1 MNKKSYKGKKYN
13 KGNNNSGIAL
23 DFTSLQIQA
32 MNELKSLY
40 SSERGRKYSR
50 EQIRKFLENPQ
61 MYEKHL
67 REASLYLAST
77 SSQYLRLILYMAKM
91 LTLDYIVVPYGI
103 KPEDVTNKAFI
114 TNYKKSEDYMKTF
127 NVKHELGK
135 ILTVVMMEDVFY
147 GYERR
152 VGDSCMIQRLPSNYC
167 KIIGMED
174 GLFTFAFNMEYFN
187 SDKSK
192 LANFPDEFE
201 EMYRQYKATHQAWQP
216 VNTKKAVCFKFREDL
231 TYALPPF
238 TAIFEEVLDLEDLKD
253 LVKSKN
259 KLENFKLL
267 LQKIPFKKDPKSEKD
282 FLISLPS
289 VKMFHN
295 NIKAVLP
302 EQIGLI
308 SSPMDI
314 EEFDFQPKSSSLKNS
329 VLEAEEEIFNSAGIS
344 SALFNS
350 GNKTSTGLN
359 KAIVTDEGLMFGML
373 RQFERFFNK
382 RLGQLTSRAY
392 KFIVMFPDLTIYNR
406 SEMLDKY
413 LKTAQYGF
421 PKTLVASALG
431 MTTTELVSLNILE
444 NEYLK
449 LDTHLIP
456 LSSSHTQ
463 SGKDG
468 EDKRKKSDSEIT
480 DKGVQTRDSESNK
493 ERTQK

>member
-1 MNKKSYKGKKYN
+1 
-13 KGNNNSGIAL
+13 
-23 DFTSLQIQA
+23 
-32 MNELKSLY
+32 
-40 SSERGRKYSR
+40 
-50 EQIRKFLENPQ
+50 
-61 MYEKHL
+61 
-67 REASLYLAST
+67 
-77 SSQYLRLILYMAKM
+77 
-91 LTLDYIVVPYGI
+91 
-103 KPEDVTNKAFI
+103 
-114 TNYKKSEDYMKTF
+114 
-127 NVKHELGK
+127 
-135 ILTVVMMEDVFY
+135 
-147 GYERR
+147 
-152 VGDSCMIQRLPSNYC
+152 
-167 KIIGMED
+167 
-174 GLFTFAFNMEYFN
+174 
-187 SDKSK
+187 
-192 LANFPDEFE
+192 
-201 EMYRQYKATHQAWQP
+201 
-216 VNTKKAVCFKFREDL
+216 
-231 TYALPPF
+231 
-238 TAIFEEVLDLEDLKD
+238 
-253 LVKSKN
+253 
-259 KLENFKLL
+259 
-267 LQKIPFKKDPKSEKD
+267 
-282 FLISLPS
+282 
-289 VKMFHN
+289 
-295 NIKAVLP
+295 
-302 EQIGLI
+302 
-308 SSPMDI
+308 MDI